1 MPTYRYVA
9 VGPDG
14 AEIKDALDAP
24 SEDALRNQLLM
35 RNLEV
40 RSVKQKKKF
49 NELELSP
56 QRVPKQEIMHFSR
69 QMAAFV
75 RTGIPITEALEV
87 VEDGS
92 SNKRFRQIVSTMREQ
107 INSGVPFSEA
117 LAEHSRVFPSYY
129 IGILRAAELTGQLD
143 VSLEQLS
150 SYIERDLDSRSKIK
164 TAMIYPSV
172 IAAMSVVTVVILSVW
187 VMPKFVVFFKNL
199 DAKLP
204 LPTVMLIKTS
214 EAAQKLWFVWV
225 ALLLLFAALMVWMH
239 KSAKGRTL
247 RDRLFLRLP
256 LIKEVVL
263 FAVTERVC
271 RIMGAMAKSGV
282 PLPET
287 MSAAIQGANNKVFEA
302 GLVTAR
308 DRMLEG
314 EGLAEPIADTQLFPR
329 AAGQMM
335 RVGEDTGTLDIQLEN
350 AAEYYGR
357 ELEYKLKKL
366 TSLFEPAVIIFMG
379 LIVGFVAVALIS
391 AMYGVFNS
399 SQMLKTGGK

>member
-14 AEIKDALDAP
+14 SEIKDALEAP

-40 RSVKQKKKF
+40 KTVKQKKKF

-87 VEDGS
+87 VEDGT
-92 SNKRFRQIVSTMREQ
+92 SNKRFRQILSSMREQ
-107 INSGVPFSEA
+107 INNGVPFSDA
-117 LAEHSRVFPSYY
+117 LTEHARVFPPYY
-129 IGILRAAELTGQLD
+129 IGILKSAELTGQLD

-150 SYIERDLDSRSKIK
+150 SYMERELDSRSKIK
-164 TAMIYPSV
+164 AAMIYPAV
-172 IAAMSVVTVVILSVW
+172 IFGMSLLTVVILAVW

-204 LPTVMLIKTS
+204 LPTTLLINMS
-214 EAAQKLWFVWV
+214 DAAQQLWFVWV
-225 ALLLLFAALMVWMH
+225 GLMVAFAALMVWMH
-239 KSAKGRTL
+239 KSPKGRL
-247 RDRLFLRLP
+247 VRDRLFLRVP
-256 LIKEVVL
+256 LIKDVVL

-271 RIMGAMAKSGV
+271 RIIGAMVRAGV

-287 MSAAIQGANNKVFEA
+287 LNAAIQGANNQVFER

-314 EGLAEPIADTQLFPR
+314 EGLAQPIVDTHLFPR

-366 TSLFEPAVIIFMG
+366 TSLFEPAVIIAMG

-399 SQMLKTGGK
+399 SKLLQTPKV